1 MNRQLSFR
9 VISFVTALFAA
20 LSLAG
25 CGGGKEKAS
34 RDPKAVEKAVEEMA
48 VDYGTYGAEAE
59 DRIDELLKK
68 LSAVLE
74 L

>member
-20 LSLAG
+20 LSLTG

-34 RDPKAVEKAVEEMA
+34 RDPKAVETMSLI
-48 VDYGTYGAEAE
+48 T
-59 DRIDELLKK
+59 
-68 LSAVLE
+68 SPS
-74 L
+74 